1 MCSRCTSILNE
12 RNAKILN
19 SCQNSSARSGVFFP
33 KQAIATIAD
42 EPSIFVEFFDGFGVQ
57 KTSEPVAN
65 EPTVELL
72 TAENAK

>member
-1 MCSRCTSILNE
+1 MCSQSTSILNE
-12 RNAKILN
+12 RKVCV
-19 SCQNSSARSGVFFP
+19 SFP
-33 KQAIATIAD
+33 RQAIATIAD

-72 TAENAK
+72 TAGNAK